1 MSSVPSLPGSPGFSL
16 WSSRQCPEHSL
27 LLMISC
33 PFLSVSAI
41 SCLLIF
47 SLLHFSRT
55 PFKGQDGPWVTVGAV
70 RVLDWWIPLL
80 CSLSFS
86 VILFPA
92 RRGQMRIP
100 LLSLPWTLPCLLM
113 TVVCGLSHSEAWEKG
128 MLLREAQGLNLCA
141 LCSFRFLWGHSL
153 GTRRSSPD
161 SCSSLGREGGGAAFC
176 TIRPLTNWTVCGA
189 SVETLYFLL
198 YPMYQASSFP
208 LLETV
213 FFCCSK
219 ELLCSM
225 IYFFLSSG
233 RAELWF

>member
-1 MSSVPSLPGSPGFSL
+1 MRFLAGSRVSALEGRCSFNVQTIHVSEPEDRGWDVDQDQSHLVASPSLPLAWPSHTLSLGTCTLTVALIQQQQSLSMSSVPSLPGSPGLSPQ
-16 WSSRQCPEHSL
+16 SSWQCPEHSL

-33 PFLSVSAI
+33 PFLSISAI

-55 PFKGQDGPWVTVGAV
+55 PFKGQDGPCVAVGAV
-70 RVLDWWIPLL
+70 RGLDWWIPFL
-80 CSLSFS
+80 CSLSVS

-141 LCSFRFLWGHSL
+141 LCSFRFL
-153 GTRRSSPD
+153 
-161 SCSSLGREGGGAAFC
+161 
-176 TIRPLTNWTVCGA
+176 
-189 SVETLYFLL
+189 
-198 YPMYQASSFP
+198 
-208 LLETV
+208 
-213 FFCCSK
+213 
-219 ELLCSM
+219 
-225 IYFFLSSG
+225 
-233 RAELWF
+233 